1 MTAGKP
7 MPLIKPTPDLIRGMS
22 RSERLALARTLMA
35 NQRTVLSYVTTS
47 LGLLAT
53 GYGLIALTGRM
64 LLQAAGVVGLALSG
78 IVVIAGYVR
87 YRTMKRALGRFTA
100 SDMVGLGYSLLHDEA
115 GLASDEASAADV
127 SSDR

>member
-7 MPLIKPTPDLIRGMS
+7 SIKLPPELIRAMS

-35 NQRTVLSYVTTS
+35 NQRTVLAYVTTS
-47 LGLLAT
+47 LGLLAG
-53 GYGLIALTGRM
+53 GYGLIVLTGHM

-78 IVVIAGYVR
+78 IVVILGLVR
-87 YRTMKRALGRFTA
+87 YRRMKRALGGVTA
-100 SDMVGLGYSLLHDEA
+100 SHILDVGYSLLHDEA
-115 GLASDEASAADV
+115 GLASDDASAPDV